1 MILNDF
7 FSAFRAGKELANAV
21 TWKQAQVLTNALVA
35 LLTALVAIAAA
46 FGYRIALDSAGVQSI
61 AAAVVALVGL
71 FNGGVTVATTVRI
84 GLQPAAGNSRSG
96 GNDRVAD
103 RGAEGRGGMD
113 PDVHRPLPPILDP
126 HELQQDKPD
135 IFHDRSLG

>member
-7 FSAFRAGKELANAV
+7 FSAFRAGKELAKAV

-46 FGYRIALDSAGVQSI
+46 FGYKIALDNAGVQSV
-61 AAAVVALVGL
+61 AAGVVALVGL
-71 FNGGVTVATTVRI
+71 FNGGVTVATTVRL
-84 GLQPAAGNSRSG
+84 GLQPEAGDTRGG
-96 GNDRVAD
+96 GNDGSAD

-126 HELQQDKPD
+126 HELQVRKPD
-135 IFHDRSLG
+135 IWHDRSLG

>member
-7 FSAFRAGKELANAV
+7 FSAFRAGKELANAI

-35 LLTALVAIAAA
+35 LLTAAVAIAAA
-46 FGYRIALDSAGVQSI
+46 FGYRLAIDDAGVQSV
-61 AAAVVALVGL
+61 AAGIVALVGL

-84 GLQPAAGNSRSG
+84 GLQPEAGDPRGG

-126 HELQQDKPD
+126 HDLAGVKPD
-135 IFHDRSLG
+135 LWNDRSLG

>member
-7 FSAFRAGKELANAV
+7 FSAFRAGKELANTV

-35 LLTALVAIAAA
+35 LLTAAVAIAAS
-46 FGYRIALDSAGVQSI
+46 FGYRLALDDAGVQSI

-71 FNGGVTVATTVRI
+71 FNGGVTVATTVRL
-84 GLQPAAGNSRSG
+84 GVQPKAGDSRGG
-96 GNDRVAD
+96 GNDRMAD

-126 HELQQDKPD
+126 HELKEVKPD
-135 IFHDRSLG
+135 LWHNRSLG